1 MRINSGRA
9 IHKYSSHCLLDRK
22 EDKTMDAK
30 CLTCDSSSDVLPVTM
45 ETPCWLEAPVR
56 NVTAVEIQILTW
68 SLKIVMRSLAS
79 VGIAYA
85 TPLDSSVSAAHL
97 ATMGMPGEPRTVQ
110 VQCVVLQQLPNQRMY
125 GRSSFSVKA
134 EFRWIYLGEILQV
147 PPWHFSSTVSGMCI
161 PYVQG

>member
-1 MRINSGRA
+1 
-9 IHKYSSHCLLDRK
+9 
-22 EDKTMDAK
+22 MDAK

-85 TPLDSSVSAAHL
+85 TPLDSSVSAARL

-125 GRSSFSVKA
+125 GMSSFSVKA
-134 EFRWIYLGEILQV
+134 EFR
-147 PPWHFSSTVSGMCI
+147 
-161 PYVQG
+161 